1 MAPRAKLVEAV
12 SPEAVDTRFLR
23 TLVGYNARRA
33 ALVIIDS
40 FVREM
45 AVHGFRPVDFSVMS
59 VIKDNPGVTSRQLC
73 AELNIQPP
81 NLVGLVQS
89 LEKRGL
95 IERQAHPS
103 DKRATGLH
111 PTAAGRELMQAAEGT
126 ATDLEARACSRLD
139 VKQRAQLLKLLQAVY
154 T

>member
-1 MAPRAKLVEAV
+1 MAPRTKAVDAV

-81 NLVGLVQS
+81 NLVGMVQT

-111 PTAAGRELMQAAEGT
+111 PTPAGLELMHGAERT
-126 ATDLEARACSRLD
+126 ATELETRMCAKLDL
-139 VKQRAQLLKLLQAVY
+139 KQRTQLLKLLQAVY
-154 T
+154 D

>member
-1 MAPRAKLVEAV
+1 
-12 SPEAVDTRFLR
+12 
-23 TLVGYNARRA
+23 VGYNARRA
-33 ALVIIDS
+33 ALVIIES

-81 NLVGLVQS
+81 NLVGMVQT

-111 PTAAGRELMQAAEGT
+111 PTPAGLELMHGAERT
-126 ATDLEARACSRLD
+126 ATELETRMCAKLDL
-139 VKQRAQLLKLLQAVY
+139 KQRTQLLKLLQAVY
-154 T
+154 D

>member
-1 MAPRAKLVEAV
+1 V

-33 ALVIIDS
+33 ALVIIES

-81 NLVGLVQS
+81 NLVGMVQT

-111 PTAAGRELMQAAEGT
+111 PTPAGLELMHGAERT
-126 ATDLEARACSRLD
+126 ATELETRMCAKLDL
-139 VKQRAQLLKLLQAVY
+139 KQRTQLLKLLQAVY
-154 T
+154 D

>member
-1 MAPRAKLVEAV
+1 V
-12 SPEAVDTRFLR
+12 SL
-23 TLVGYNARRA
+23 
-33 ALVIIDS
+33 I
-40 FVREM
+40 
-45 AVHGFRPVDFSVMS
+45 
-59 VIKDNPGVTSRQLC
+59 
-73 AELNIQPP
+73 
-81 NLVGLVQS
+81 QS

-126 ATDLEARACSRLD
+126 ATDLEARACARLD
-139 VKQRAQLLKLLQAVY
+139 VTQRTQLLKLLQAVY

>member
-1 MAPRAKLVEAV
+1 
-12 SPEAVDTRFLR
+12 
-23 TLVGYNARRA
+23 
-33 ALVIIDS
+33 LVIIDS

-81 NLVGLVQS
+81 NLVGMVQT

-111 PTAAGRELMQAAEGT
+111 PTPAGLELMHGAERT
-126 ATDLEARACSRLD
+126 ATELETRMCAKLDL
-139 VKQRAQLLKLLQAVY
+139 KQRTQLLKLLQAVY
-154 T
+154 D

>member
-1 MAPRAKLVEAV
+1 MAPRTKLVEAV

-23 TLVGYNARRA
+23 TLVGYSARRA

-111 PTAAGRELMQAAEGT
+111 PTAA
-126 ATDLEARACSRLD
+126 
-139 VKQRAQLLKLLQAVY
+139 
-154 T
+154 